1 MRTKISEADYCRAYN
16 ECACYISQK
25 YGKKNVTTD
34 PDGKI
39 SIDKV
44 GDNSTLS
51 DDFFYAVLSFI
62 EYSKKGDSQSRIEFL
77 SACDTAYKS
86 IRKSIFKGARIRRS
100 QF

>member
-39 SIDKV
+39 SIDRV
-44 GDNSTLS
+44 GDKSDLS
-51 DDFFYAVLSFI
+51 DAFFYAVLSFI